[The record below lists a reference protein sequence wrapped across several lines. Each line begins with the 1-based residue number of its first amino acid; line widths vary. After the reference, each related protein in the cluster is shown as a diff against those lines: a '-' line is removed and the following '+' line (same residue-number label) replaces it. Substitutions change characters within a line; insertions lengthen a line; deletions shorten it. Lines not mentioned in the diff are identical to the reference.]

1 MYFALKHLHVTMVAL
16 RGGLFVL
23 RGLWM
28 FTESPQLQRRWVSI
42 VPHVIDTLLL
52 ASAIALTVLIQQY
65 PLINGWLTA
74 KVLAL
79 VIYIGLGTLAL
90 KRGKTKT
97 VRTAAWLA
105 ALLIFGYIV
114 AVAIRH
120 NPWPFPS

>member
-1 MYFALKHLHVTMVAL
+1 
-16 RGGLFVL
+16 
-23 RGLWM
+23 M

-42 VPHVIDTLLL
+42 VPHVIDTILL

-65 PLINGWLTA
+65 PLVNGWLTA

-105 ALLIFGYIV
+105 ALLTFGYIV
-114 AVAIRH
+114 AVAVYH

>member
-16 RGGLFVL
+16 SGGLFVL

-42 VPHVIDTLLL
+42 VPHVIDTILL

-65 PLINGWLTA
+65 PLVNGWLTA

-105 ALLIFGYIV
+105 ALLTFGYIV
-114 AVAIRH
+114 AVAVYH